1 MPDLDHSAFA
11 TNTAFDKL
19 LLAPRKLILAGVT
32 SLILFLVLLEW
43 TLKIEYS
50 LGVLY
55 VLPLL
60 LGGITLNRLQIV
72 ALALL
77 CAFARGMFTMVP
89 TQLDYV
95 LRFLMATL
103 AYCGAGLFTVELRR
117 NRQLYITHLVEME
130 QQERR
135 RQEAEDHLRVLVE
148 SSPAAIMTIEE
159 DGNILAAN
167 NAASELVGLLPDERL
182 IGRSISA
189 FIPVFADVLRY
200 DARDRRLRTAS
211 QCWGKRRD
219 GTPFLAQTWF
229 STYLSGE
236 RRRLAAIAVDI
247 SEDVRNREER
257 HLAQLASNH
266 RVLAGA
272 LSHEIR
278 NLCAA
283 LNVMWSNLERKGALG
298 NDEDFAA
305 LHSLVQA
312 LAQLA
317 SFELKPKV
325 ESLTNVAISEMLKRF
340 LVIAGESWREIDG
353 HIDVSCPDNV
363 PDVVGDPHELLQVL
377 LNLSQNSLRAVT
389 DEPVREFKISV
400 VPSEPLVRLTIH
412 DSGPGVPDPS
422 QLFHAFQDGAK
433 ATGLGLYVSRALAR
447 SFGGELTY
455 QTTARGA
462 CFVLELI
469 AAAPSRLTH
478 PVVR

>member
-11 TNTAFDKL
+11 ANTPFDKL
-19 LLAPRKLILAGVT
+19 LLAPRKLILAGVAV
-32 SLILFLVLLEW
+32 LILSLVALEW
-43 TLKIEYS
+43 TLQIEYS

-55 VLPLL
+55 VLPML
-60 LGGITLNRLQIV
+60 LGGITLNRTQIV

-77 CAFARGMFTMVP
+77 CAFARGMFTVVP

-117 NRQLYITHLVEME
+117 NRQLYITHLLQIEREE
-130 QQERR
+130 QLRR
-135 RQEAEDHLRVLVE
+135 VAEDHLRVLVE
-148 SSPAAIMTIEE
+148 SSPAAIMTIDE
-159 DGNILAAN
+159 DGKILAAN
-167 NAASELVGLLPDERL
+167 YAASELLGLPGSQTLLGE
-182 IGRSISA
+182 SILSY
-189 FIPVFADVLRY
+189 IPVFSGVLRY
-200 DARDRRLRTAS
+200 DSRDRPLRTAS

-219 GTPFLAQTWF
+219 GSSFLAQTWF
-229 STYLSGE
+229 STYVSGD

-257 HLAQLASNH
+257 HLAQISSNN

-283 LNVMWSNLERKGALG
+283 LSVVWSNLERKGALG
-298 NDEDFAA
+298 TDADFAA

-325 ESLTNVAISEMLKRF
+325 ESLTYVSIPELLKRF
-340 LVIAGESWREIDG
+340 LVIAGESWDEIDG
-353 HIDVSCPDNV
+353 HIQVHCSEGIPSAL
-363 PDVVGDPHELLQVL
+363 GDPHELLQVL
-377 LNLSQNSLRAVT
+377 LNLSQNSIRAVAN
-389 DEPVREFKISV
+389 EPVRNFIITVTAAERV
-400 VPSEPLVRLTIH
+400 VRLTFQ
-412 DSGPGVPDPS
+412 DSGPGIADSS
-422 QLFHAFQDGAK
+422 QLFHAFQDRAK

-455 QTTARGA
+455 QPGQAGA
-462 CFVLELI
+462 CFVLELLQ
-469 AAAPSRLTH
+469 AQDSSSK
-478 PVVR
+478 